1 MNIQEFVEEQLN
13 KLEEEE
19 KRARLIVE
27 AVKKDRGLL
36 ENEDF
41 AKAVLGFYYSIHEKI
56 FLFSDDIID
65 SLLTIVSELVKDE
78 YIDLEGLDIL
88 DEILSE

>member
-65 SLLTIVSELVKDE
+65 SILTIVSELVKDE